1 MKKLSYEQIKK
12 YFYKAGVILKDVFVE
27 KLYDEIEVIKRDAYD
42 EAIELGLNRTISA
55 LDDANVSDQEI
66 IQIVKDKWSMDEN
79 DIIGRLL
86 FVRRTDAI
94 ECLKRYLKLQGYS
107 ESEVKDFMSKNMA
120 TVKIRHEKDLW
131 KLRKNPEK
139 LMKAVMNKTVK

>member
-1 MKKLSYEQIKK
+1 MEKLNYEQIKH
-12 YFYKAGVILKDVFVE
+12 YFYEVGITFKDSIVE
-27 KLYDEIEVIKRDAYD
+27 SLYNRIEIMKKNVYD
-42 EAIELGLNRTISA
+42 EAIELGINKTIA
-55 LDDANVSDQEI
+55 TLDDANLKDQEI
-66 IQIVKDKWSMDEN
+66 IRIVKDKWSMDEN

-94 ECLKRYLKLQGYS
+94 ECLKRYLKLQGYY
-107 ESEVKDFMSKNMA
+107 ESEVKEFMSKNMA

>member
-1 MKKLSYEQIKK
+1 MEKLSYEQIKK
-12 YFYKAGVILKDVFVE
+12 YFYKAGVILKDTLVE
-27 KLYDEIEVIKRDAYD
+27 KLYDVVENMKKDAYD

-55 LDDANVSDQEI
+55 LDNANVSDQEI
-66 IQIVKDKWSMDEN
+66 IRIVKDKWSMDEN

-94 ECLKRYLKLQGYS
+94 ECLRRYLRLQGYS
-107 ESEVKDFMSKNMA
+107 ESEVKEFMSKNMA
-120 TVKIRHEKDLW
+120 AVKIRHEKDLW

-139 LMKAVMNKTVK
+139 LMKAVMEK